1 MPWKKKSSQ
10 SSFKTNK
17 KTISKTYERR
27 MEEAKKMKA
36 LKQRVADLRERDR
49 ARRVEIAQKTKEK
62 QKRKEL
68 NEWKSAKV

>member
-1 MPWKKKSSQ
+1 
-10 SSFKTNK
+10 
-17 KTISKTYERR
+17 

-62 QKRKEL
+62 
-68 NEWKSAKV
+68 

>member
-1 MPWKKKSSQ
+1 MPWKKKSNQ

-17 KTISKTYERR
+17 AISKTYERR
-27 MEEAKKMKA
+27 MEEARKMKA
-36 LKQRVADLRERDR
+36 IKQRVADLRERDR

>member
-17 KTISKTYERR
+17 AISKTYERR
-27 MEEAKKMKA
+27 MEEARKMKA
-36 LKQRVADLRERDR
+36 IKQRVADLRERDR